1 MNKKIIKSPLNYIG
15 GKYKLLKQILPL
27 FPKKIDTFIDVF
39 SGGANVGINVS
50 ASKYIFN
57 DMNYKINEMFRYFQD
72 NDIDLILTNINNRI
86 NEYNLSKTNEQGFL
100 KFREQYNNNPNP
112 LDLYVLSSYSY
123 NYQFRF
129 NNNLKYNNPFGKNRS
144 CFSKSMKNNLIT
156 FTKRLQSINA
166 KFTDLY
172 FQDFDISTLNSNDF
186 VYLDPPYII
195 TTGSYNDGTRGF
207 KNWDQQQELE
217 LYNFIIKLNNQGV
230 KFALSNVLQHKG
242 KENTSLIDFIKK
254 NNFNIH
260 NLNINYSNSSYNTKK
275 GSSNEVLVTNY

>member
-15 GKYKLLKQILPL
+15 GKHKLLKQILPL

-50 ASKYIFN
+50 ASTYIFN

-86 NEYNLSKTNEQGFL
+86 NEYNLSKTNEEGFL
-100 KFREQYNNNPNP
+100 KFREQYNNDPNP

-217 LYNFIIKLNNQGV
+217 LYNFMIKLNNQGV